1 VDTGAAASLGKPKQ
15 PSMSNVPAAIE
26 KLNISVC
33 DRDLMPLNQFRKGTQ
48 DRFGQVS
55 VK

>member
-1 VDTGAAASLGKPKQ
+1 MDTGTTTSLGKPKQ

-26 KLNISVC
+26 KPNISVC
-33 DRDLMPLNQFRKGTQ
+33 DRDLMPLNQFTKGAQ

-55 VK
+55 AK